1 MRTELSLR
9 LQSRGMSISTTQ
21 EKQYSSYRIRGT
33 DSKEK
38 LGYYELKQ
46 HKPWY
51 EEEPSITTIVCVITG
66 FRREVTENCALPGY
80 YAASSGNLLLHAA

>member
-1 MRTELSLR
+1 
-9 LQSRGMSISTTQ
+9 MSVSTTQ
-21 EKQYSSYRIRGT
+21 EKQYSSYSIHGT

-51 EEEPSITTIVCVITG
+51 EEEPSITTASCVISG
-66 FRREVTENCALPGY
+66 FHREAAENSALQGY
-80 YAASSGNLLLHAA
+80 DI